1 MNITTKT
8 IAEIGLGFAILMST
22 ANAQD
27 VKIGSITIHHPWI
40 KQPVPGAVAAAYA
53 TIENT
58 GNADDTLLK
67 VTVEGVATAQ
77 IHDMKMQGD
86 VMKMDE
92 LKDGLAI
99 PAGKTVELKPKSFH
113 IMLINATTTFK
124 AGQEVKGT
132 FTFAKAGAVDVT
144 FEVETGKPDMGGMKM
159 NGMKMN

>member
-1 MNITTKT
+1 MNIITKT
-8 IAEIGLGFAILMST
+8 IAATSLASAMLMST

-27 VKIGSITIHHPWI
+27 VKLGSITIHHPWI

-58 GNADDTLLK
+58 GKDDDTLLK
-67 VTVEGVATAQ
+67 VAVEGVAIAQ

-124 AGQEVKGT
+124 PGQEVKGT
-132 FTFAKAGAVDVT
+132 FTFAKAGAVDIS
-144 FEVETGKPDMGGMKM
+144 FEVESGRPEMGGMKM

>member
-1 MNITTKT
+1 MNITTK
-8 IAEIGLGFAILMST
+8 AFAAICLALAGLMSA

-27 VKIGSITIHHPWI
+27 VSVGSITIHHPWI

-58 GNADDTLLK
+58 GKEDDILLK
-67 VTVEGVATAQ
+67 VTVEGVAIAQ
-77 IHDMKMQGD
+77 IHDMKMEGD
-86 VMKMDE
+86 VIKMDE

-99 PAGKTVELKPKSFH
+99 PAGKSVELKPKSFH

-132 FTFAKAGAVDVT
+132 FTFAKAGAVDIS
-144 FEVETGKPDMGGMKM
+144 FEVEMGKPEMGGMKM

>member
-8 IAEIGLGFAILMST
+8 IAAIGLGFAMLMST

-40 KQPVPGAVAAAYA
+40 KQPIPGAVAAAYA
-53 TIENT
+53 TIENA
-58 GNADDTLLK
+58 GKDDDTLLK
-67 VTVEGVATAQ
+67 VAVEGVAIAQ

-92 LKDGLAI
+92 LKDGVTI
-99 PAGKTVELKPKSFH
+99 PAGKTVELKPKSLH
-113 IMLINATTTFK
+113 IMLINASTTFR

-132 FTFAKAGAVDVT
+132 FTFAKAGAVDVS
-144 FEVETGKPDMGGMKM
+144 FEVETGRPEMGGMKM

>member
-8 IAEIGLGFAILMST
+8 IAAIGLSLAMLMNT

-27 VKIGSITIHHPWI
+27 VKVGSITIHHPWI
-40 KQPVPGAVAAAYA
+40 KQPIPGAVAAAYA

-58 GNADDTLLK
+58 GKDDDNLLK
-67 VTVEGVATAQ
+67 VSVEGVAIAQ

-92 LKDGLAI
+92 LKTGLAI

-113 IMLINATTTFK
+113 IMLINATTNFK

-132 FTFAKAGAVDVT
+132 FTFAKAGAVDIS
-144 FEVETGKPDMGGMKM
+144 FEVETGRPEMGGMKM

>member
-8 IAEIGLGFAILMST
+8 IAAMGLASAMLMST

-27 VKIGSITIHHPWI
+27 VTAASIIIHHPWI
-40 KQPVPGAVAAAYA
+40 KQPIPGAVAAAYA

-58 GNADDTLLK
+58 GKEDDALLK
-67 VTVEGVATAQ
+67 VTVEGVAIAQ

-99 PAGKTVELKPKSFH
+99 PAGKSVELKPKSFH

-124 AGQEVKGT
+124 PGQEVKGT
-132 FTFAKAGAVDVT
+132 FTFAKAGAVDIS
-144 FEVETGKPDMGGMKM
+144 FEVETGKPAMGGMKM